1 MNTIDLQNCFALIIL
16 INYSVTNLKENL
28 TTTEIIKKFFS
39 KMKKLQFHN
48 VIFLINHKCILFLA
62 RIKDT
67 FSAFLFIST
76 IISSSTS
83 IKYTELTTKKSL
95 FYM

>member
-1 MNTIDLQNCFALIIL
+1 MNTIDLQNCFVLI
-16 INYSVTNLKENL
+16 
-28 TTTEIIKKFFS
+28 TTEIIKKFFS

-62 RIKDT
+62 RIKDA
-67 FSAFLFIST
+67 FSAFLFI
-76 IISSSTS
+76 STS